1 MIQGGF
7 SIRLEFHFCVLGIL
21 PNIFRVSSRF
31 YQCISQ
37 YAQNISAVL
46 FFVIFIK
53 E

>member
-7 SIRLEFHFCVLGIL
+7 SIRLEFHFRILSVL
-21 PNIFRVSSRF
+21 PNIFRVIRF
-31 YQCISQ
+31 RQCISQ